1 MRRKIIAGNWKMNNN
16 LNSSIGLINSI
27 SKKIYSKKCEVYVA
41 PSFPFFTEIQKKCHL
56 DYIKILAQNVSCFE
70 KGAFTGEVSCD
81 MLKSVGVNSVIIGHS
96 ERRNQFKEDNNIL
109 LDKIKICLKNNLEV
123 FFCIGEDFKSRES
136 SLEYSIIEE
145 QLENTIFQLP
155 EINLRKLIIAYEP
168 VWAIGTGLTAT
179 HEQIQEMHKFIRDL
193 FKNKYSDSKS
203 SILPIIYGG
212 SVNSKNSKKIFQQND
227 VDGGLI
233 GGASLISDDFI
244 NIINSIL

>member
-16 LNSSIGLINSI
+16 LNSSISLINSI
-27 SKKIYSKKCEVYVA
+27 SQKIQSKTCEVYVA
-41 PSFPFFTEIQKKCHL
+41 PSFPFFTEIQNKCQL
-56 DYIKILAQNVSCFE
+56 DDVKILAQNVSHFRE
-70 KGAFTGEVSCD
+70 GAFTGEVSCD

-109 LDKIKICLKNNLEV
+109 LDKIKICLKNNFEV
-123 FFCIGEDFKSRES
+123 FFCIGEDLKSRES
-136 SLEYSIIEE
+136 NLEHSIIEE
-145 QLENTIFQLP
+145 QLKNTIFQLP
-155 EINLRKLIIAYEP
+155 DVNLRKLIIAYEP
-168 VWAIGTGLTAT
+168 IWAIGTGMTANP
-179 HEQIQEMHKFIRDL
+179 EQIQEMHKFIRDL

-233 GGASLISDDFI
+233 GGASLISNDFVK
-244 NIINSIL
+244 IINSI